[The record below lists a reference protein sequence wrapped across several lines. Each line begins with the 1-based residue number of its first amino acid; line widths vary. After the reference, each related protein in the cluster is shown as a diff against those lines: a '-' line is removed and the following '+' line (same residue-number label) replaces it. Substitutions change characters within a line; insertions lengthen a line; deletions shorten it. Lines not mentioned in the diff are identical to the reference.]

1 MSVKCRRALKTCA
14 SAELA
19 HGVCQRVQEHILTP
33 SELGDRASQSSGPA
47 IFTKISYIFT
57 KDIHIR
63 YSENTWWISDIYET
77 DHAHNSKK
85 LYLGAQMELE
95 GVLGLVDML
104 HELVRPMRIFLEL
117 YGTSQK
123 SQTKKLFFYQNTGN
137 QRIYET
143 ILIFL

>member
-1 MSVKCRRALKTCA
+1 MSMKCCRALKTCA
-14 SAELA
+14 SVELA
-19 HGVCQRVQEHILTP
+19 HGACQRAQEHLLTP

-104 HELVRPMRIFLEL
+104 REHVFRALWHFTEISDKKVVFFVKIRRISEYTRRTF
-117 YGTSQK
+117 
-123 SQTKKLFFYQNTGN
+123 
-137 QRIYET
+137 
-143 ILIFL
+143 